1 MGYINAMNFC
11 LAGQAFWRRPPLSP
25 KRQRSRPWRRCWS
38 LIVPCRECCPK
49 LCGIPR
55 WGFLGGK
62 LWTFDEIM
70 EIMEMWKSGDE
81 VKIFVRW
88 VNEDDLFLM
97 GKGRMLLFV
106 ALFLCNMGSLKCLK
120 LGEIGSL
127 QAIHSLTFCNCTF
140 QNHRNPVGLG
150 KFQLQCV
157 GKNNRTACFFNVFQR
172 RYTNSVIFKFDWCIN
187 NS

>member
-1 MGYINAMNFC
+1 M
-11 LAGQAFWRRPPLSP
+11 
-25 KRQRSRPWRRCWS
+25 
-38 LIVPCRECCPK
+38 
-49 LCGIPR
+49 
-55 WGFLGGK
+55 GGK
-62 LWTFDEIM
+62 LWTFDEIV

-157 GKNNRTACFFNVFQR
+157 
-172 RYTNSVIFKFDWCIN
+172 
-187 NS
+187 